1 MKRLIL
7 MTSSVILAVSAF
19 LVAGCAREEL
29 PDNRDMDYGY
39 VQFKLY
45 KEASYG
51 NVTKAAGDYDLD
63 SLSQASKINVMLTNS
78 AGRTISQTLTLT
90 ASDNAAAEFG
100 LRSAKLRLL
109 QGDYEVAS
117 YALYNNLDTQIGNR
131 VAVARPL
138 TVVSGGLEIF
148 DLTADVA
155 PRGMIRFNLVKDLSG
170 LNPELG
176 LRDRRDGGYTFD
188 EIASMNI
195 TIIDI
200 VDQTQ
205 RVTYNGIPV
214 TFSVHFSGDEHYDGK
229 DGVTGE
235 QTSSSQ
241 ADSIVYAPAGSY
253 KILSYELLDSDD
265 IPLETQDFSDSFEE
279 QENTIEV
286 SDNELTEADV
296 PVTLVET
303 DEYIRDY
310 YALRAIWEA
319 LGGEDWY
326 YEGQTWPAG
335 SNWNFD
341 KDPDL
346 WGDQPGVQI
355 HDNGRVASLDLSGF
369 GIHGVLP
376 DEIGQLTELVRLS
389 LGDHNEVKQYHGPG
403 SQYPVDGTQEA
414 KARWIQDKY
423 RDFGKDIC
431 PAEPLSPACA
441 LALRM
446 NGKTS
451 SAASFYN
458 GMSLD
463 EISRM
468 AAAGTA
474 PAGDSQIRPYDMNLG
489 KLTNGLTGISGEI
502 RNLQRLE
509 SLSIANSPITESGFP
524 GTDVFSQLTS
534 VTELE
539 IYNCPELETLPE
551 GVTALPN
558 LITVN
563 LSTNGFTPEG
573 SNNALDAIAGGA
585 SEDKIQ
591 VLYFLQNQLT
601 ELPASVGDMAS
612 LGMLNVMQNNIQGE
626 LPQFGENFAP
636 QELSFDDNH
645 ITGVPEG
652 FCSLDALDSF
662 SISYNDLTSF
672 PNCFSS
678 DPDNIIMTSINVAH
692 NSIEKL
698 PDASEFNGVRVVT
711 LTLTANPILTF
722 PKELAETDSYVEVL
736 VMQSCGMK
744 EFPEGCLD
752 GEYTSNLTTLDLQYN
767 NLTDIPEDF
776 SAETLPYVSGMDLS
790 CNSFSSFPLE
800 PLNILR
806 MTAFSIR
813 GQRNSEGERCLSDWP
828 EGLYTHTGL
837 RGFYIGS
844 NDLRVI
850 RDDSISTLIFYL
862 DISDNPNIVF
872 DASDVCAAWQAG
884 AYYLYYDPDQEIINC
899 DAMLD

>member
-63 SLSQASKINVMLTNS
+63 SLSQASKINIMLTNS

-138 TVVSGGLEIF
+138 TVISGGLEIF

-170 LNPELG
+170 LNPGLG

-195 TIIDI
+195 TIINI

-214 TFSVHFSGDEHYDGK
+214 TFSIHFSGDEHYDGK

-265 IPLETQDFSDSFEE
+265 IPLETQDFSDSFEA

-319 LGGEDWY
+319 LGGKDWY

-468 AAAGTA
+468 AAAGRA

-509 SLSIANSPITESGFP
+509 SLSIANSPITESANLRFTTVRSLKLFRRAWP
-524 GTDVFSQLTS
+524 HFLT
-534 VTELE
+534 
-539 IYNCPELETLPE
+539 
-551 GVTALPN
+551 
-558 LITVN
+558 
-563 LSTNGFTPEG
+563 
-573 SNNALDAIAGGA
+573 
-585 SEDKIQ
+585 
-591 VLYFLQNQLT
+591 
-601 ELPASVGDMAS
+601 
-612 LGMLNVMQNNIQGE
+612 
-626 LPQFGENFAP
+626 
-636 QELSFDDNH
+636 
-645 ITGVPEG
+645 
-652 FCSLDALDSF
+652 
-662 SISYNDLTSF
+662 
-672 PNCFSS
+672 
-678 DPDNIIMTSINVAH
+678 
-692 NSIEKL
+692 
-698 PDASEFNGVRVVT
+698 
-711 LTLTANPILTF
+711 
-722 PKELAETDSYVEVL
+722 
-736 VMQSCGMK
+736 
-744 EFPEGCLD
+744 
-752 GEYTSNLTTLDLQYN
+752 
-767 NLTDIPEDF
+767 
-776 SAETLPYVSGMDLS
+776 
-790 CNSFSSFPLE
+790 
-800 PLNILR
+800 
-806 MTAFSIR
+806 
-813 GQRNSEGERCLSDWP
+813 
-828 EGLYTHTGL
+828 
-837 RGFYIGS
+837 
-844 NDLRVI
+844 
-850 RDDSISTLIFYL
+850 
-862 DISDNPNIVF
+862 
-872 DASDVCAAWQAG
+872 
-884 AYYLYYDPDQEIINC
+884 
-899 DAMLD
+899 

>member
-214 TFSVHFSGDEHYDGK
+214 TFSVHFSGDEHYDGEE
-229 DGVTGE
+229 GVTGE

-431 PAEPLSPACA
+431 PAEPLSPAK
-441 LALRM
+441 R
-446 NGKTS
+446 
-451 SAASFYN
+451 
-458 GMSLD
+458 
-463 EISRM
+463 
-468 AAAGTA
+468 
-474 PAGDSQIRPYDMNLG
+474 
-489 KLTNGLTGISGEI
+489 
-502 RNLQRLE
+502 
-509 SLSIANSPITESGFP
+509 
-524 GTDVFSQLTS
+524 
-534 VTELE
+534 
-539 IYNCPELETLPE
+539 
-551 GVTALPN
+551 
-558 LITVN
+558 
-563 LSTNGFTPEG
+563 
-573 SNNALDAIAGGA
+573 
-585 SEDKIQ
+585 
-591 VLYFLQNQLT
+591 
-601 ELPASVGDMAS
+601 
-612 LGMLNVMQNNIQGE
+612 
-626 LPQFGENFAP
+626 
-636 QELSFDDNH
+636 
-645 ITGVPEG
+645 
-652 FCSLDALDSF
+652 
-662 SISYNDLTSF
+662 
-672 PNCFSS
+672 
-678 DPDNIIMTSINVAH
+678 AH
-692 NSIEKL
+692 
-698 PDASEFNGVRVVT
+698 
-711 LTLTANPILTF
+711 
-722 PKELAETDSYVEVL
+722 
-736 VMQSCGMK
+736 
-744 EFPEGCLD
+744 
-752 GEYTSNLTTLDLQYN
+752 
-767 NLTDIPEDF
+767 F
-776 SAETLPYVSGMDLS
+776 SAHPPPCCSM
-790 CNSFSSFPLE
+790 
-800 PLNILR
+800 
-806 MTAFSIR
+806 
-813 GQRNSEGERCLSDWP
+813 
-828 EGLYTHTGL
+828 H
-837 RGFYIGS
+837 
-844 NDLRVI
+844 
-850 RDDSISTLIFYL
+850 
-862 DISDNPNIVF
+862 
-872 DASDVCAAWQAG
+872 
-884 AYYLYYDPDQEIINC
+884 
-899 DAMLD
+899 